1 MQKQKQTRQQ
11 PNILFITADQLRY
24 DCVGYSGKY
33 PVQTPNLDRLAE
45 QSTAFHHAYS
55 HFPVCSPARQSLL
68 HGKRPET
75 FGALWNYNAF
85 LPVGYLQPEQYT
97 WTKQLEEAGYR
108 SAFLGKWGV
117 SPEFDPTAFGYES
130 YVSEAD
136 YRAFRQSK
144 YPDLSYTNGFFG
156 ENNPVTLADSETHW
170 FAERAIEVMEAMS
183 EEDRPWHIALHFA
196 EPHLPCR
203 PSERFAHMYDPAEV
217 PEWDGFRDNFQ
228 GKPYIQAQQLVSWG
242 VESYT
247 WDDWAPI
254 VARYYGV
261 ISQLD
266 DAIGQVLAAL
276 SRLGQAENTIIVFT
290 ADHGDMCG
298 SHRMMDKH
306 YILYDD
312 VVRVPLMLSLP
323 GHIAAGAER
332 GQLVYNLLDLGPTLL
347 DLAGLHYAEEQ
358 FHGKSLLPLISTS
371 AEPESLGAIEWRDH
385 IVATYNGQQFGLY
398 TQRMIRTKDWK
409 YVWNL
414 TDVDELYEM
423 RHDPAELHNVIAQP
437 EHQERIAELRVRL
450 YEHLRHDEDPVI
462 ANEWTRRQLLSGA
475 KLNQRTS

>member
-1 MQKQKQTRQQ
+1 MNIQSRLQ

-33 PVQTPNLDRLAE
+33 PVQTPNLDSLAE
-45 QSTAFHHAYS
+45 QSTVFHHAYS

-75 FGALWNYNAF
+75 FGALWNYNSF

-97 WTKQLEEAGYR
+97 WSKQLEEAGYR
-108 SAFLGKWGV
+108 SAFLGKWGG
-117 SPEFDPTAFGYES
+117 SPDFDPTAFGYES

-136 YRAFRQSK
+136 YRAFRQNR
-144 YPDLSYTNGFFG
+144 YPDLKYSNGFFG
-156 ENNPVTLADSETHW
+156 ENNPVALADAETHW
-170 FAERAIEVMEAMS
+170 FADQAIEAMENFS
-183 EEDRPWHIALHFA
+183 QGDRPWHIALHFA

-203 PSERFAHMYDPAEV
+203 PSERFAEMYDPAEV
-217 PEWDGFRDNFQ
+217 PEWDGFRDHFQ

-247 WDDWAPI
+247 WEDWAPI

-266 DAIGQVLAAL
+266 DAIGRVVAAL
-276 SRLGQAENTIIVFT
+276 TRTLQADNTIIVFT

-312 VVRVPLMLSLP
+312 VVRVPLMISLP
-323 GHIAAGAER
+323 GQVAAGTER
-332 GQLVYNLLDLGPTLL
+332 EQLVYNLLDIGPTLL
-347 DLAGLHYAEEQ
+347 DLAGLEYPGDW
-358 FHGKSLLPLISTS
+358 FHGKSLVPLISASAANESPATS
-371 AEPESLGAIEWRDH
+371 DWREQ

-398 TQRMIRTKDWK
+398 TQRMIRTKEWK

-414 TDVDELYEM
+414 TDVDELYDLVN
-423 RHDPAELHNVIAQP
+423 DPAELHNAIALP
-437 EHQERIAELRVRL
+437 EHQELIAELRVRL
-450 YEHLRHDEDPVI
+450 YEQLRQDGDPAI
-462 ANEWTRRQLLSGA
+462 ANEWTRRQLLTGA
-475 KLNQRTS
+475 KMNHRA